1 MLETGIKAPEF
12 TLKNQDGEE
21 VSLKDFLG
29 KKVILYFYPKD
40 NTPGCTTQACSFGD
54 MYPQIREKGAVVLGV
69 SKDSVASHKKFA
81 DKYGLPFT
89 LLSDPEL
96 EVIQKYDVWQEKN
109 MYGKKVMGVVR
120 STYLIDEE
128 GIIKEAFAKV
138 KPGENAETTAMR
150 EVEEE
155 IGVSVERL
163 RMTGTYWF
171 GKKDMLMIGF
181 IAEAKKRELVLSGEV
196 DEAVWVPVSQAL
208 KMVHPAGSVSHT
220 LVEYYLNEQKNRKD

>member
-1 MLETGIKAPEF
+1 
-12 TLKNQDGEE
+12 
-21 VSLKDFLG
+21 
-29 KKVILYFYPKD
+29 
-40 NTPGCTTQACSFGD
+40 
-54 MYPQIREKGAVVLGV
+54 
-69 SKDSVASHKKFA
+69 
-81 DKYGLPFT
+81 
-89 LLSDPEL
+89 
-96 EVIQKYDVWQEKN
+96 
-109 MYGKKVMGVVR
+109 
-120 STYLIDEE
+120 
-128 GIIKEAFAKV
+128 
-138 KPGENAETTAMR
+138 MR